1 MSRRISALG
10 ALVVI
15 GFALAATACSS
26 NSATGPSPVRADQ
39 TCTNWASNGTCL
51 H

>member
-1 MSRRISALG
+1 MSRRIP
-10 ALVVI
+10 
-15 GFALAATACSS
+15 ALALMLVGLLLTAAACSS
-26 NSATGPSPVRADQ
+26 NATGPSPIRADQ

>member
-1 MSRRISALG
+1 MSRRIA
-10 ALVVI
+10 ALVTLVVV
-15 GFALAATACSS
+15 GFALAAAACSS
-26 NSATGPSPVRADQ
+26 NATGPSPIRADQ